1 MFLSGSF
8 LFVFTALN
16 EIEEVAQ
23 EDGVALVESH
33 SEAIATNQ
41 ALLPMEI
48 DEEQAGNFHVNI
60 LIYFFHWLYANQ
72 FIAVK
77 VHQDTITIRIND
89 TV

>member
-1 MFLSGSF
+1 MFLFLSGSF

-48 DEEQAGNFHVNI
+48 DEEQAGNFHAHI
-60 LIYFFHWLYANQ
+60 LLLLFH
-72 FIAVK
+72 
-77 VHQDTITIRIND
+77 
-89 TV
+89 

>member
-1 MFLSGSF
+1 MFLFLSGSF
-8 LFVFTALN
+8 LLVFIALN

-48 DEEQAGNFHVNI
+48 DEEQAGKFHVHI
-60 LIYFFHWLYANQ
+60 LLSLFH
-72 FIAVK
+72 
-77 VHQDTITIRIND
+77 
-89 TV
+89 